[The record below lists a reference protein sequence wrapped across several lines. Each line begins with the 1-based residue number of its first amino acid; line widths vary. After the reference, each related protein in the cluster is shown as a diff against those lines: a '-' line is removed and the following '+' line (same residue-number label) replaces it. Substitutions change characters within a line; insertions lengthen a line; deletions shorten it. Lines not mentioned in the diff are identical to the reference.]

1 MPSGGGVKR
10 NTLSPGLKRIV
21 QRYPEVISKAL
32 YAEVEIEITE
42 VKRRTPVDL
51 GDLKGSIHQ
60 EGPERKGNRIFS
72 TIVAGGEAADYAA
85 IVHED
90 LEAFHEV
97 GQAKYIESVIFE
109 SKDHMADRIS
119 RRIHL
124 DRAK

>member
-1 MPSGGGVKR
+1 MPSGGGVKK
-10 NTLSPGLKRIV
+10 NTLSPGLKRI
-21 QRYPEVISKAL
+21 ISKYPKVVSNAL

-60 EGPERKGNRIFS
+60 EGPDRKGNRIFS

-90 LEAFHEV
+90 LDAFHEV

-109 SKDHMADRIS
+109 SKDHMADRVS

-124 DRAK
+124 NRAK